1 MHYRTG
7 RRLSRVSQKR
17 VMNLNS
23 SLRRTFYC
31 RRQHVGKSTGP
42 SEAHSRP
49 KIIKGAITLIMLVLV
64 LVVMPD
70 TTERNKAGAQETA
83 PGEPTTPGD
92 SVSSAP
98 TVEAQAWALMDAESG
113 LYLDGDNPDERL
125 PMAATILIM
134 TALVVL
140 EEGVDPDEEVT
151 ISKEAESY
159 VGTTFSN
166 VGLIEGERLTVRD
179 LLVASL
185 VASGTEAVHALAEY
199 VGDGSVEQFVGMMN
213 EEAVSK
219 GLQNTNFETPAGL
232 DTPGNYSSARDL
244 AILAREALE
253 YPLFAEIVDT
263 TDATISTQN
272 REIEV
277 FNTNQ
282 LLNTYPPATG
292 VRTGSSPQAGEN
304 IVASAED
311 GDESYIAVVLGAE
324 DSDQRFRAA
333 EAILEYGFLHYDLQP
348 LVDQGEVY
356 EEVPLPY
363 RPGEFVELSATEE
376 VAAPVTSNSE
386 IEPRITIE
394 ELPPEAEAG
403 QELGEVEVF
412 VGGQSVG
419 RSALVA
425 QEGYEEASLWDRAR
439 YSVRRI
445 VGKALE
451 ATRQALE

>member
-1 MHYRTG
+1 
-7 RRLSRVSQKR
+7 
-17 VMNLNS
+17 
-23 SLRRTFYC
+23 
-31 RRQHVGKSTGP
+31 
-42 SEAHSRP
+42 
-49 KIIKGAITLIMLVLV
+49 
-64 LVVMPD
+64 
-70 TTERNKAGAQETA
+70 
-83 PGEPTTPGD
+83 
-92 SVSSAP
+92 
-98 TVEAQAWALMDAESG
+98 
-113 LYLDGDNPDERL
+113 LYLEGDNPDERL

-151 ISKEAESY
+151 ISEEAESY

-185 VASGTEAVHALAEY
+185 VASGTDAVYALAEY

-213 EEAVSK
+213 EEAASI

-232 DTPGNYSSARDL
+232 DTTGNYSSARDL

-253 YPLFAEIVDT
+253 YSLFAEIVST
-263 TDATISTQN
+263 EQATISTQN
-272 REIEV
+272 REIEIS
-277 FNTNQ
+277 NTNQ

-324 DSDQRFRAA
+324 ESDQRFRAA
-333 EAILEYGFLHYDLQP
+333 EAILEYGFVHYELQP
-348 LVDQGEVY
+348 LVRQGEVY

-376 VAAPVTSNSE
+376 VAAPVTSSSE
-386 IEPRITIE
+386 IERQVTTE
-394 ELPPEAEAG
+394 ELPSEAETS
-403 QELGEVEVF
+403 QELGEVEVL
-412 VGGQSVG
+412 VGEQSVG
-419 RSALVA
+419 RSALAA
-425 QEGYEEASLWDRAR
+425 QEGYEEASLWDRAW
-439 YSVRRI
+439 YSVRRM

-451 ATRQALE
+451 EAGRALEWVQS

>member
-1 MHYRTG
+1 
-7 RRLSRVSQKR
+7 V
-17 VMNLNS
+17 
-23 SLRRTFYC
+23 
-31 RRQHVGKSTGP
+31 
-42 SEAHSRP
+42 
-49 KIIKGAITLIMLVLV
+49 LVLV
-64 LVVMPD
+64 LTSAPGA
-70 TTERNKAGAQETA
+70 TERNKAGAQETV
-83 PGEPTTPGD
+83 PGAQTAPGD
-92 SVSSAP
+92 SVPAPP
-98 TVEAQAWALMDAESG
+98 TVEAQAWTLTDAESG
-113 LYLDGDNPDERL
+113 LYLEGDNPDERL

-151 ISKEAESY
+151 ISEEAESY

-185 VASGTEAVHALAEY
+185 VASGTDAVYALAEY

-213 EEAVSK
+213 EEAASI

-232 DTPGNYSSARDL
+232 DTTGNYSSARDL

-253 YPLFAEIVDT
+253 YSLFAEIVST
-263 TDATISTQN
+263 EQATISTQN
-272 REIEV
+272 REIEIS
-277 FNTNQ
+277 NTNQ

-324 DSDQRFRAA
+324 ESDQRFRAA
-333 EAILEYGFLHYDLQP
+333 EAILEYGFVHYELQP
-348 LVDQGEVY
+348 LVRQGEVY

-376 VAAPVTSNSE
+376 VAAPVTSSSE
-386 IEPRITIE
+386 IERQVTTE
-394 ELPPEAEAG
+394 ELPSEAETS
-403 QELGEVEVF
+403 QELGEVEVL
-412 VGGQSVG
+412 VGEQSVG
-419 RSALVA
+419 RSALAA
-425 QEGYEEASLWDRAR
+425 QEGYEEASLWDRAW
-439 YSVRRI
+439 YSVRRM

-451 ATRQALE
+451 EAGRALEWVQS

>member
-1 MHYRTG
+1 M
-7 RRLSRVSQKR
+7 
-17 VMNLNS
+17 
-23 SLRRTFYC
+23 
-31 RRQHVGKSTGP
+31 
-42 SEAHSRP
+42 E
-49 KIIKGAITLIMLVLV
+49 
-64 LVVMPD
+64 
-70 TTERNKAGAQETA
+70 
-83 PGEPTTPGD
+83 
-92 SVSSAP
+92 
-98 TVEAQAWALMDAESG
+98 
-113 LYLDGDNPDERL
+113 GDNPDERL

-151 ISKEAESY
+151 ISEEAESY

-185 VASGTEAVHALAEY
+185 VASGTEAVYVLAEY

-213 EEAVSK
+213 EEAASK
-219 GLQNTNFETPAGL
+219 GLQNTNFDTPAGL

-244 AILAREALE
+244 AVLAREALE
-253 YPLFAEIVDT
+253 YPLFAKIVDT
-263 TDATISTQN
+263 RDATISTQN

-311 GDESYIAVVLGAE
+311 GDESYIAIVLGAE
-324 DSDQRFRAA
+324 NSDQRFQAA
-333 EAILEYGFLHYDLQP
+333 EAILEYGFVLYQLQP
-348 LVDQGEVY
+348 LVRQGEVY

-376 VAAPVTSNSE
+376 VAAPVTSSSE
-386 IEPRITIE
+386 IEPRTTTD

-403 QELGEVEVF
+403 QELGEVEAF

-419 RSALVA
+419 RSALIA
-425 QEGYEEASLWDRAR
+425 HEGYEEGSLWDRAW

-451 ATRQALE
+451 AARQALQYIQS

>member
-1 MHYRTG
+1 M
-7 RRLSRVSQKR
+7 
-17 VMNLNS
+17 MNLN
-23 SLRRTFYC
+23 LPLGRTFCC
-31 RRQHVGKSTGP
+31 RRQHVWKSTGS
-42 SEAHSRP
+42 SEVRSRP
-49 KIIKGAITLIMLVLV
+49 KTIKGTIALIMLVLILA
-64 LVVMPD
+64 LVPD
-70 TTERNKAGAQETA
+70 ATERNQAGAQETA

-92 SVSSAP
+92 SVPAPP
-98 TVEAQAWALMDAESG
+98 TVEAQAWTLTDAESG
-113 LYLDGDNPDERL
+113 LYLEGDNPDERL

-151 ISKEAESY
+151 ISEEAESY

-185 VASGTEAVHALAEY
+185 VASGTDAVYALAEY

-213 EEAVSK
+213 EEAASI

-232 DTPGNYSSARDL
+232 DTTGNYSSARDL

-253 YPLFAEIVDT
+253 YPLFAEIVST
-263 TDATISTQN
+263 EQATISTQN
-272 REIEV
+272 REIEIS
-277 FNTNQ
+277 NTNQ

-324 DSDQRFRAA
+324 ESDQRFRAA
-333 EAILEYGFLHYDLQP
+333 EAILEYGFVHYELQP
-348 LVDQGEVY
+348 LVRQGEVY

-376 VAAPVTSNSE
+376 VAAPVTSSSE
-386 IEPRITIE
+386 IERQVTTE
-394 ELPPEAEAG
+394 ELPSEAEAS
-403 QELGEVEVF
+403 QELGEVEVL
-412 VGGQSVG
+412 VGEQSVG

-425 QEGYEEASLWDRAR
+425 QEGYEEASLWDRAW
-439 YSVRRI
+439 YSVRRM

-451 ATRQALE
+451 EAGRALE